1 MKKTKRLL
9 VAICLLIVS
18 ATLLGTASF
27 AWFSMNT
34 EVGVD
39 GIQVEAYSDSL
50 FLEISKDNT
59 TYNTSVDFSSNGEVV
74 LRLAKHGFVGD
85 IYTLEIT
92 SAEGYYE
99 TPDAGAETPVYYKL
113 VAATSDSFEKY
124 VKAVLDV
131 DYKLGTSLVG
141 LYENLNFEKV
151 LTSTKAVDGVD
162 YYDLVAGKYVPV
174 DVVVTVGSETDVKG
188 YYKLTETPEA
198 LAEGNYGEN
207 NYNDEDQYYV
217 VDEDGVFANITST
230 LELGTDLSVFYEIEE
245 TRIENATAV
254 TGDVY
259 IAGTGAVTDEYALLG
274 TYPTDTTTDISDA
287 LYFGRAYSDVIAD
300 GDQTDTLNIL
310 KDLTAANGTYF
321 YKETV
326 FVRNALNTNDSKNL
340 TATITVG
347 GTENEIAKALRVLL
361 VVTDVESGN
370 RVNTVYY
377 DNVDRESVYGQGE
390 NIIDVLLGNQQ
401 ETLKVDIYVYF
412 DGTDAVAQN
421 SPAVDNE
428 GNTVATGI
436 QAGVLNGQTV
446 SIAFNIDG
454 HAYN

>member
-18 ATLLGTASF
+18 ATLLGTASY

-34 EVGVD
+34 EVNVD
-39 GIQVEAYSDSL
+39 GIRVEAYSDSL

-59 TYNTSVDFSSNGEVV
+59 TYNTNVDFTSEGEVA
-74 LRLAKHGFVGD
+74 LRLAKHGFVGEKV
-85 IYTLEIT
+85 YTLEIT
-92 SAEGYYE
+92 PA
-99 TPDAGAETPVYYKL
+99 AGRYVGTNPGYYKL
-113 VAATSDSFEKY
+113 IAATSDSFQKY
-124 VKAVLDV
+124 VKAEAGTDLE
-131 DYKLGTSLVG
+131 LGTSLAG
-141 LYENLNFEKV
+141 LYENLQFERQ
-151 LTSTKAVDGVD
+151 TTGKAVAGTT
-162 YYDLVAGKYVPV
+162 YYDLVAGKYTSVKLATT
-174 DVVVTVGSETDVKG
+174 DDVKG
-188 YYKLTETPEA
+188 YYVLKTADPAALT
-198 LAEGNYGEN
+198 EGNYAGTN
-207 NYNDEDQYYV
+207 NYFAKTVVGSGDEAVTSYADV
-217 VDEDGVFANITST
+217 TST
-230 LELGTDLSVFYEIEE
+230 LEQGTDLSAFCTIDETEIA
-245 TRIENATAV
+245 ATAAE
-254 TGDVY
+254 GDVY
-259 IAGTGAVTDEYALLG
+259 LAKTGADDKEYAYFG
-274 TYPTDTTTDISDA
+274 KYDTATDISDA

-300 GDQTDTLNIL
+300 GDQEDTLNIL
-310 KDLTAANGTYF
+310 KDLATAEDTYF

-326 FVRNALNTNDSKNL
+326 FVRNALNTNNSKNL
-340 TATITVG
+340 KATITVG
-347 GTENEIAKALRVLL
+347 GTAHDIDDALRVLL

-377 DNVDRESVYGQGE
+377 DNVDRVSVYGDGE
-390 NIIDVLLGNQQ
+390 TNIVDTLYGNKQ